1 MRKSL
6 LLYLFIFTLLFLIFL
21 YINDKKILDARDAEI
36 KDLQT
41 QVDQMQAT
49 KDSLA
54 KLSKNQDYFKFLGN
68 DDAMTYFENKG
79 HKAKIVA
86 SSVEEELLDKN
97 KVDADNP
104 YAPFPGMDGDM
115 TINKIKILNHKWV
128 IADFTDGK
136 YWGEAFYTYFVMENG
151 KVELKLEKS
160 FLYPTD

>member
-1 MRKSL
+1 MRKSI
-6 LLYLFIFTLLFLIFL
+6 LLYLFIFSLLFLIFI

-41 QVDQMQAT
+41 QVDRMEGE

-54 KLSKNQDYFKFLGN
+54 ELSIKQNYFKFLGN

-79 HKAKIVA
+79 LEAEKVVAK
-86 SSVEEELLDKN
+86 VEEELLDKN
-97 KVDADNP
+97 KVNTDNP

-115 TINKIKILNHKWV
+115 RINKIKILNHKWL

-136 YWGEAFYTYFVMENG
+136 YWGEAFYTYFVLEDG
-151 KVELKLEKS
+151 TVELNLEKS

>member
-41 QVDQMQAT
+41 QVDRMEGE
-49 KDSLA
+49 KDSLD
-54 KLSKNQDYFKFLGN
+54 KLSANQEYFKFLGN

-79 HKAKIVA
+79 WEAEEVVSKIQ
-86 SSVEEELLDKN
+86 EELLDKN

-115 TINKIKILNHKWV
+115 RINKIKVLNHKWV

-136 YWGEAFYTYFVMENG
+136 YWGEVFYTYFVMEDG
-151 KVELKLEKS
+151 KVELNLEKS